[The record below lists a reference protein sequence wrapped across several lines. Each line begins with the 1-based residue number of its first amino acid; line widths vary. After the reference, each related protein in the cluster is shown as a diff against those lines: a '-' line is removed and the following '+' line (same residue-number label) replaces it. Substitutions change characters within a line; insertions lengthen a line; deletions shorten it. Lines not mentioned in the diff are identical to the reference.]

1 MHYPLAA
8 LFDQFAR
15 RWDVPIEGV
24 SIGSQ
29 ADRSTW
35 HIQFSASATPAQRAT
50 ESEIVASFDREVEE
64 THAHDRA
71 VAARIANPTIAALI
85 AVVADRLGDD
95 TSDDLRSLVRDHLL
109 ADEAS

>member
-50 ESEIVASFDREVEE
+50 ESEIVTSFDRE
-64 THAHDRA
+64 